1 MAFKFVLLV
10 ASIACARAGYIPKD
24 HSYSSSLSYSTI
36 HKNVAPVVSKTIIQE
51 PQLYHGYAQGAP
63 SVVVSKPLA
72 LTEALPVS
80 YSAPQSIYQAPAY
93 VKNFEYAPKPLSYAP
108 IGKTI
113 IAEPSYGKTIIAE
126 PTYGKTIIAEP
137 SYGKTIIAEPSYG
150 KTIIAE
156 PSYGKTIIA
165 EPSYG
170 KTIIAEPAYAKTIV
184 SEPIYTKNVYAEP
197 IYQSKSLIAEPVYG
211 KSILAQSA
219 PIYGGKV
226 LSYAPNVAYG
236 GIASHGW

>member
-10 ASIACARAGYIPKD
+10 VSIACANAGYIPKD

-51 PQLYHGYAQGAP
+51 PQLYHDYAQGAP

-72 LTEALPVS
+72 FTEALPVS

-113 IAEPSYGKTIIAE
+113 IG
-126 PTYGKTIIAEP
+126 EP

-150 KTIIAE
+150 KTIIA
-156 PSYGKTIIA
+156 
-165 EPSYG
+165 
-170 KTIIAEPAYAKTIV
+170 
-184 SEPIYTKNVYAEP
+184 EPIYTKNVYAEP

>member
-10 ASIACARAGYIPKD
+10 ASIACASAGYIPKD

-93 VKNFEYAPKPLSYAP
+93 VKNFEYAPKPLSYVP

-113 IAEPSYGKTIIAE
+113 IG
-126 PTYGKTIIAEP
+126 
-137 SYGKTIIAEPSYG
+137 
-150 KTIIAE
+150 E

-170 KTIIAEPAYAKTIV
+170 KTIIAEPAYAKTIISEPVYGKTIV

-226 LSYAPNVAYG
+226 LSSG
-236 GIASHGW
+236 GIAAHGW

>member
-1 MAFKFVLLV
+1 MAFKFVLLM
-10 ASIACARAGYIPKD
+10 ASIACASAGYIPTD
-24 HSYSSSLSYSTI
+24 HSYGSSLSYSTI

-51 PQLYHGYAQGAP
+51 PQLYHAP

-80 YSAPQSIYQAPAY
+80 YNAPQSLYQAPEY
-93 VKNFEYAPKPLSYAP
+93 VKNFEYAPKQLSYAP
-108 IGKTI
+108 MGKTFLGEPSYGKTIIAEPSYSKTI

-137 SYGKTIIAEPSYG
+137 SYGKTIIAEPV
-150 KTIIAE
+150 
-156 PSYGKTIIA
+156 
-165 EPSYG
+165 
-170 KTIIAEPAYAKTIV
+170 YAKTIA

-211 KSILAQSA
+211 KSILAQPA
-219 PIYGGKV
+219 QIYGGKV

>member
-1 MAFKFVLLV
+1 MAFKFVLLM
-10 ASIACARAGYIPKD
+10 ASIACASAGYIPTD
-24 HSYSSSLSYSTI
+24 HSYGSSLSYSTI

-51 PQLYHGYAQGAP
+51 PQLYHAP

-80 YSAPQSIYQAPAY
+80 YNAPQSLYQAPAY
-93 VKNFEYAPKPLSYAP
+93 VKNFEYAPKQLFYAP
-108 IGKTI
+108 IGKTFLGEPSYGKTFF
-113 IAEPSYGKTIIAE
+113 AEPTYGKTIIAE

-137 SYGKTIIAEPSYG
+137 SYGKTIIAEPV
-150 KTIIAE
+150 
-156 PSYGKTIIA
+156 
-165 EPSYG
+165 
-170 KTIIAEPAYAKTIV
+170 YAKTIV
-184 SEPIYTKNVYAEP
+184 SEPSYTKNVYAEP

-226 LSYAPNVAYG
+226 LSYG

>member
-10 ASIACARAGYIPKD
+10 ASITCASAGYIPTD
-24 HSYSSSLSYSTI
+24 HSYGSSLSYSTI

-51 PQLYHGYAQGAP
+51 PQLYHAP

-80 YSAPQSIYQAPAY
+80 YNAPQSLYQAPEY
-93 VKNFEYAPKPLSYAP
+93 VKNFEYAPKQLSYAP

-113 IAEPSYGKTIIAE
+113 IAEPTYGKTIIAE

-137 SYGKTIIAEPSYG
+137 SYGKTIIAEP
-150 KTIIAE
+150 
-156 PSYGKTIIA
+156 
-165 EPSYG
+165 
-170 KTIIAEPAYAKTIV
+170 AYAKTIV
-184 SEPIYTKNVYAEP
+184 SEPSYTKNVYAEP
-197 IYQSKSLIAEPVYG
+197 IYQSKTLIAEPVYG

-226 LSYAPNVAYG
+226 FSYAPNVAYG